1 MNTNLLGDIKA
12 AAAAAVA
19 TMSTGLGT
27 VLEWIP
33 NDIGKLASLVG
44 VVLSCVLIYA
54 HLLNAKKTRLEIEN
68 LRRETGKVKDG

>member
-1 MNTNLLGDIKA
+1 MNTNLLGDINA

-44 VVLSCVLIYA
+44 VVLSCV
-54 HLLNAKKTRLEIEN
+54 
-68 LRRETGKVKDG
+68 